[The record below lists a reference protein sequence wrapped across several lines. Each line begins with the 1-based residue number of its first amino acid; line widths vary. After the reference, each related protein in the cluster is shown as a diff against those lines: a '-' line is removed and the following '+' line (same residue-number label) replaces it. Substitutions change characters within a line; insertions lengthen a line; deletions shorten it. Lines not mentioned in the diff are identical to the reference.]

1 MNSLAPTYLTDSKG
15 LKMFYRKLLTNLRN
29 QNWFAAGVDFIIVVI
44 GIFVALQVNKLNQE
58 YKDRVD
64 EKDYMHRLLD
74 DAIYNEQQI
83 NDVIEAHKRRA
94 KNAKRALD
102 VLLDIDAQVKDQGN
116 LVFQMQLA
124 IDIAS
129 VKLFHGTY
137 NELVSTGKLAILR
150 DDKLKKLLQ
159 EEVATNRFVLG
170 SLDNFRRLSTDTV
183 RPAFK
188 HEYYAVGD
196 NGFSQLPTTYNFDTL
211 RKDNEFVGAVQASI
225 GAVLSF
231 VEYRMIQLQS
241 VQNLRLYLSC
251 KLNDVGCETQE

>member
-1 MNSLAPTYLTDSKG
+1 
-15 LKMFYRKLLTNLRN
+15 MFYRKLLTHLRE
-29 QNWFAAGVDFIIVVI
+29 QNWFAAGLDFIIVVI

-58 YKDRVD
+58 YQDRID
-64 EKDYMHRLLD
+64 EKDYMHCLLN

-83 NDVIEAHKRRA
+83 KDVIDAHRRRA
-94 KNAKRALD
+94 TNAKQALD
-102 VLLDIDAQVKDQGN
+102 VLMDVDAVVQDQSK
-116 LVFQMQLA
+116 LVFHMMLA

-137 NELVSTGKLAILR
+137 DELVSTGKLAILR

-188 HEYYAVGD
+188 HEKYSAGD
-196 NGFSQLPTTYNFDTL
+196 NGFGQLPTTYNLDTL
-211 RKDNEFVGAVQASI
+211 HQDNEFVGAVQGSI

-231 VEYRMIQLQS
+231 VEYRKIQLKS
-241 VQNLRLYLSC
+241 VQNLRTYLSC
-251 KLNDVGCETQE
+251 KLNNEGCDK